1 MAEAA
6 RSVGERHI
14 ERLVSGI
21 PALADAVSRLGE
33 RPGIGERA
41 MVYIRSIWPDALPS
55 ELGSSRSDFVLAEQA
70 ENCHGTCPG
79 VQRCPNKGFRPSASC
94 EPFGEGGRV
103 FVVRWGRCNART
115 VMDAKAVAEKA
126 LACARVP
133 ERLKHCTFSTYR
145 TASLAPDVLKAKGMS
160 MAALEDGNSLILAG
174 SSGVGKTHLAAAMV
188 NGRVESGKAAL
199 FISVPELL
207 DDLRK
212 AISSGKSSDAMDA
225 VKKSEFLAM
234 DDLGAERLT
243 EWVGERLY
251 MIVNHRYLNGLQTII
266 TTNSENAAELVLRL
280 GDQGERI
287 VSRLVEMGAWCGI
300 KAEDYRF
307 MRKTAEEKG
316 PGKAKRAGSPT
327 MQPAMA
333 DIPF

>member
-94 EPFGEGGRV
+94 EQFGEGGRV
-103 FVVRWGRCNART
+103 FVVRWGRCKART

-174 SSGVGKTHLAAAMV
+174 SSGVGH
-188 NGRVESGKAAL
+188 G
-199 FISVPELL
+199 
-207 DDLRK
+207 
-212 AISSGKSSDAMDA
+212 
-225 VKKSEFLAM
+225 
-234 DDLGAERLT
+234 
-243 EWVGERLY
+243 
-251 MIVNHRYLNGLQTII
+251 
-266 TTNSENAAELVLRL
+266 
-280 GDQGERI
+280 
-287 VSRLVEMGAWCGI
+287 
-300 KAEDYRF
+300 
-307 MRKTAEEKG
+307 
-316 PGKAKRAGSPT
+316 
-327 MQPAMA
+327 
-333 DIPF
+333 